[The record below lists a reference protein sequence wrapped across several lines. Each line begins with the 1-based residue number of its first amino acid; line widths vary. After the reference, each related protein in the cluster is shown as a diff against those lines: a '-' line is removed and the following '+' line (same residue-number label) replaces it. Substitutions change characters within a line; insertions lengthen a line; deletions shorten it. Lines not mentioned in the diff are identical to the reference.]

1 MCLYSIFNFMEKEAF
16 IMAFKSAST
25 LSKAE
30 VKSVLLE
37 KINEEQSHI
46 YDTNDDIATI
56 KSVTHLPEKANV
68 VSLFSGAGGLDLGL
82 ELAGIDAVM
91 GTEFT
96 NSILKNKERY
106 DEHRSKSIFNICYS
120 NDNFKEANQTYNAMF
135 NSSIIKHDKDIR
147 KVASFPTNEV
157 MIGGF
162 PCPGFSSAGPRL
174 IDDPRNF
181 LYVHFIRALIETQ
194 PAFFIAENVKGLLN
208 LAKGEVFKQVVEDF
222 SSAGYEV
229 KAKLVNAR
237 DYGVPQSRERV
248 FLIGTNIKKIK
259 KEYDWTYSFPETTNG
274 PGKDPYISL
283 KQALKNLPENPD
295 DVFSG
300 SFSSIYL
307 SRNRKKKWSDQ
318 SFTIQASGRQAPLW
332 PGGEP
337 MVKVNKDLW
346 KFVGDKNRRLSVREV
361 ARIQTFPDWFEF
373 SDGNNISASKNNRLN
388 KQYKQIGNAV
398 PVELAR
404 KIIRP
409 VAEFFSSH
417 PELLS

>member
-1 MCLYSIFNFMEKEAF
+1 
-16 IMAFKSAST
+16 MAFKSAST

-37 KINEEQSHI
+37 KIAEEQSYI
-46 YDTNDDIATI
+46 YDTKDDIATI
-56 KSVTHLPEKANV
+56 KSVTHLPGKANV

-96 NSILKNKERY
+96 NSILKSKEKY
-106 DEHRSKSIFNICYS
+106 DANRSKSIFNISYS
-120 NDNFKEANQTYNAMF
+120 NDNFKEANQTYNVMF
-135 NSSIIKHDKDIR
+135 NSSIIKQDKDIR
-147 KVASFPTNEV
+147 TVASFPKNEI

-248 FLIGTNIKKIK
+248 FLIGTNVKKIK
-259 KEYDWTYSFPETTNG
+259 NEYDWTYSFPEATNG

-295 DVFSG
+295 DVFRG

-307 SRNRKKKWSDQ
+307 SRNRKKKWTDQ

-332 PGGEP
+332 PGGKP

-346 KFVGDKNRRLSVREV
+346 KLVGDKNRRLGVREV

-409 VAEFFSSH
+409 VAEFFNSH

>member
-1 MCLYSIFNFMEKEAF
+1 MEKEAF
-16 IMAFKSAST
+16 IMVFKSAST
-25 LSKAE
+25 LSKVE
-30 VKSVLLE
+30 VKSVLLK
-37 KINEEQSHI
+37 KINEEQSQI
-46 YDTNDDIATI
+46 YDTNTDIDIITA
-56 KSVTHLPEKANV
+56 VTHLPGKANV

-91 GTEFT
+91 GTKFT
-96 NSILKNKERY
+96 DSILKSKEKY
-106 DEHRSKSIFNICYS
+106 DTHRSKGIFNITYS
-120 NDNFKEANQTYNAMF
+120 NDNFKEANQTYKSMF
-135 NSSIIKHDKDIR
+135 DKRIIKHDKDIR

-181 LYVHFIRALIETQ
+181 LYVHFIRALVETQ
-194 PAFFIAENVKGLLN
+194 PAFFIAENVKGLLT
-208 LAKGEVFKQVVEDF
+208 LAKGEVFKQVIEDF

-248 FLIGTNIKKIK
+248 FLIGTNIKKVK
-259 KEYDWTYSFPETTNG
+259 NKYDWTYFFPETTNG
-274 PGKDPYISL
+274 PGKQPYVSL
-283 KQALKNLPENPD
+283 KEALKNLPENPN

-300 SFSSIYL
+300 SFSSMYL
-307 SRNRKKKWSDQ
+307 SRNRKKKWTDQ

-337 MVKVNKDLW
+337 MVKINKDLW
-346 KFVGDKNRRLSVREV
+346 KLVGDKNRRLSVREV
-361 ARIQTFPDWFEF
+361 ARIQTFPDWFKF
-373 SDGNNISASKNNRLN
+373 SDGNNINASKNNRLN

-409 VAEFFSSH
+409 VADFLNDH
-417 PELLS
+417 TELLG